1 MAYNENNV
9 AKLKDLVS
17 LATKTKAAIEAA
29 VSDLPVEMF
38 LDQAKTTFVPSFT
51 WSNALY
57 PGSTNPNKAAV
68 EADPEADPP
77 VVAQPA
83 VVFDGKPVLVLAV
96 KGVDNADPTDTS
108 KQTTTYSFLD
118 MQTLVDTY
126 TVKTGTSAQILN
138 ISGYE
143 IEVKFDN
150 TLTTSANGL
159 GVAVSAVANNAITK
173 KSDGLHVDI
182 TGKADKVD
190 RATAAEAQNPYDPET
205 ESANYAAFNSSYVL
219 TGHVAGLDA
228 SGNLTDTGIVAANVL
243 TTANI
248 TTDAE
253 VEEALDGVFGSS
265 GSGD

>member
-1 MAYNENNV
+1 MSYNVNQK
-9 AKLKDLVS
+9 ATLGQLKS
-17 LATKTKAAIEAA
+17 LAQRAKGAIDSAIQA
-29 VSDLPVEMF
+29 LPTEMF
-38 LDQAKTTFVPSFT
+38 LDQAKTAFIPNFAFNGTTYAGAS
-51 WSNALY
+51 
-57 PGSTNPNKAAV
+57 NPNL
-68 EADPEADPP
+68 
-77 VVAQPA
+77 
-83 VVFDGKPVLVLAV
+83 DGKPVLVLAV
-96 KGVDNADPTDTS
+96 KGIDHTNNNAE
-108 KQTTTYSFLD
+108 TTTYSFLD
-118 MQTLVDTY
+118 VSTLVDTY
-126 TVKTGTSAQILN
+126 TAKTGASAQILN

-173 KSDGLHVDI
+173 QSDGLHVNI

-190 RATAAEAQNPYDPET
+190 RATAAEAQNPYDSET

-253 VEEALDGVFGSS
+253 VEEALNGVFGSS